1 MPGQASAEAVPRRGS
16 SSGAEGS
23 RPDTSQAPTDPS
35 VILRRGEL
43 YGQGGRERRRLKA
56 GSQAARIWFGSGRG
70 ASPAAPPSHGIP
82 YPVAFM
88 SFGSQEGPGM
98 TRVAYCSLTHSPRAE
113 SVKIGQ
119 REARPDES

>member
-1 MPGQASAEAVPRRGS
+1 MVKA
-16 SSGAEGS
+16 GANGGGS
-23 RPDTSQAPTDPS
+23 RPAPRP
-35 VILRRGEL
+35 RGSGSGAGVEP
-43 YGQGGRERRRLKA
+43 RRLLHRVM
-56 GSQAARIWFGSGRG
+56 GF
-70 ASPAAPPSHGIP
+70 PN
-82 YPVAFM
+82 PVAFM